1 MTSIIIY
8 ERKKK
13 RKNNLDRIESE
24 KTETWELKKDLAE
37 EWRLNRNM
45 QRDDDA
51 REEEE
56 FKEESTN
63 DDEDN
68 HDD

>member
-1 MTSIIIY
+1 MR
-8 ERKKK
+8 EK
-13 RKNNLDRIESE
+13 RRGKTIWIGLNNI

-45 QRDDDA
+45 QRYDDA

>member
-1 MTSIIIY
+1 M
-8 ERKKK
+8 
-13 RKNNLDRIESE
+13 
-24 KTETWELKKDLAE
+24 KKDLAE

-45 QRDDDA
+45 QRYDDA
-51 REEEE
+51 RDEEE